1 MIIMKLQSWAVLA
14 LIFVAVVWGAG
25 FVLMKDA
32 ISQQPVFDFLATR
45 FTLATLVMVAIR
57 PQVLSSITKQQVLR
71 GSVLGVMLG
80 LAYITQTIGLD
91 LTTAA
96 ITGFLTGLYVVFTP
110 LLFWFVFKKKVEK
123 KVIVGATLALTALL
137 FISFNG
143 LSFDPGQ
150 VWLIA
155 CALLFAG
162 HIIGLSFW
170 SNAKDIYPLTVIQL
184 AAGSA
189 VCWLGAVPDGYQP
202 PPNAFVWGTVV
213 FTAVFATAMAFL
225 IQTWAQSIMDP
236 SRVAI
241 ILTGEIVFAAV
252 IAVAVGQEVLTTRTI
267 IGGVLIVV
275 AMLIVEWPDRKSK
288 SPLDQPH
295 FT

>member
-1 MIIMKLQSWAVLA
+1 MKLKSWAVIA
-14 LIFVAVVWGAG
+14 LVFVAIVWGAG

-32 ISQQPVFDFLATR
+32 INDQPVFDFLATR
-45 FTLATLVMVAIR
+45 FTVATIVMIAIR
-57 PQVLSSITKQQVLR
+57 PQVLSSINKKTLFR
-71 GSVLGVMLG
+71 GSILGVMLG

-110 LLFWFVFKKKVEK
+110 ILFWFVFKKKVEK
-123 KVIVGATLALTALL
+123 KVIVGTTLALTALL

-143 LSFDPGQ
+143 ISFDPGQ

-184 AAGSA
+184 GAGSV
-189 VCWLGAVPDGYQP
+189 VCWMGAVPDGYQP

-241 ILTGEIVFAAV
+241 ILTGEIVFAAA
-252 IAVAVGQEVLTTRTI
+252 IAVAVGQEVLSLRTV
-267 IGGVLIVV
+267 IGGVLIVL
-275 AMLIVEWPDRKSK
+275 AMLIVEWPGKKTK

>member
-1 MIIMKLQSWAVLA
+1 MTITSWAVLS
-14 LIFVAVVWGAG
+14 LIFVAIFWGAG

-32 ISQQPVFDFLATR
+32 IGDQPVFDFLATR
-45 FTLATLVMVAIR
+45 FTLATVVMIAIR
-57 PQVLSSITKQQVLR
+57 PQVLSSMNKQILFR

-123 KVIVGATLALTALL
+123 KVIVGTTLALTALL

-143 LSFDPGQ
+143 ISFDPGQ

-170 SNAKDIYPLTVIQL
+170 STAKDIYPLTVVQL
-184 AAGSA
+184 GAGSI
-189 VCWLGAVPDGYQP
+189 VCWMGAVPDGYQP

-252 IAVAVGQEVLTTRTI
+252 IAVAVGQEVLSARTI
-267 IGGVLIVV
+267 MGGVLIVV
-275 AMLIVEWPDRKSK
+275 AMLIVEWPDKKTK

>member
-1 MIIMKLQSWAVLA
+1 MKLKSWAVIA
-14 LIFVAVVWGAG
+14 LVFVAIVWGAG

-32 ISQQPVFDFLATR
+32 INDQPVFDFLATR
-45 FTLATLVMVAIR
+45 FTVATIVMISIR
-57 PQVLSSITKQQVLR
+57 PQVLSSINKKTLFR
-71 GSVLGVMLG
+71 GSILGVMLG

-110 LLFWFVFKKKVEK
+110 ILVWFVFKKKVEK
-123 KVIVGATLALTALL
+123 KVIVGTTLALTALL

-143 LSFDPGQ
+143 ISFDPGQ

-184 AAGSA
+184 GAGSV
-189 VCWLGAVPDGYQP
+189 VCWMGAVPDGYQP

-241 ILTGEIVFAAV
+241 ILTGEIVFAAA
-252 IAVAVGQEVLTTRTI
+252 IAVAVGQEVLSLRTV
-267 IGGVLIVV
+267 IGGVLIVL
-275 AMLIVEWPDRKSK
+275 AMLIVEWPDKKSK

>member
-1 MIIMKLQSWAVLA
+1 MTKTTWAVLS
-14 LIFVAVVWGAG
+14 LVFVAIVWGAG

-32 ISQQPVFDFLATR
+32 IDDQPVFDFLATR
-45 FTLATLVMVAIR
+45 FTLATLVMIAIR
-57 PQVLSSITKQQVLR
+57 PQVLSAINKKTLFR
-71 GSVLGVMLG
+71 GSILGVMLG

-123 KVIVGATLALTALL
+123 KVIVGTTLALTALL

-143 LSFDPGQ
+143 ISFDPGQ

-184 AAGSA
+184 AAGSV
-189 VCWLGAVPDGYQP
+189 VCWMGAVPDGYQP
-202 PPNAFVWGTVV
+202 PPNTFVWGTVV

-241 ILTGEIVFAAV
+241 ILTGEIVFAAA
-252 IAVAVGQEVLTTRTI
+252 IAVAVGQEVLSLRTV
-267 IGGVLIVV
+267 IGGVLIVL
-275 AMLIVEWPDRKSK
+275 AMLIVEWPDKKSK

>member
-1 MIIMKLQSWAVLA
+1 MKLKSWAVLS
-14 LIFVAVVWGAG
+14 LVFVAIVWGAG

-32 ISQQPVFDFLATR
+32 IDDQPVFDFLATR
-45 FTLATLVMVAIR
+45 FTLATLVMIAIR
-57 PQVLSSITKQQVLR
+57 PQVLSAINKQTLFR

-110 LLFWFVFKKKVEK
+110 LLFWFVFKKKVDK
-123 KVIVGATLALTALL
+123 KVIVGTTLALTALL

-143 LSFDPGQ
+143 ISIDPGQ
-150 VWLIA
+150 IWLIA

-184 AAGSA
+184 AAGSV
-189 VCWLGAVPDGYQP
+189 VCWLGALPDGYQP
-202 PPNAFVWGTVV
+202 PPNTFVWGTVV
-213 FTAVFATAMAFL
+213 FTAVFATALAFL

-252 IAVAVGQEVLTTRTI
+252 IAVAVGQEVLSARTI

-275 AMLIVEWPDRKSK
+275 AMLIVEWPDKKSK

>member
-1 MIIMKLQSWAVLA
+1 MTKSSWAVLS
-14 LIFVAVVWGAG
+14 LIFVAIVWGAG

-32 ISQQPVFDFLATR
+32 IDDQPVFDFLATR
-45 FTLATLVMVAIR
+45 FTLATLVMIAIR
-57 PQVLSSITKQQVLR
+57 PQVLSAINRQTLFR

-110 LLFWFVFKKKVEK
+110 LLFWFVFKKKVDK
-123 KVIVGATLALTALL
+123 KVIVGTTLALTALL

-143 LSFDPGQ
+143 ISFDPGQ

-184 AAGSA
+184 AAGSV
-189 VCWLGAVPDGYQP
+189 VCWLGALPDGYQP
-202 PPNAFVWGTVV
+202 PPNTFVWGTVV

-252 IAVAVGQEVLTTRTI
+252 IAVAVGQEVLAARTI

-275 AMLIVEWPDRKSK
+275 AMLIVEWPDKKSK

>member
-1 MIIMKLQSWAVLA
+1 MKLKSWAVIA
-14 LIFVAVVWGAG
+14 LVFVAVVWGAG

-32 ISQQPVFDFLATR
+32 INDQPVFDFLATR

-57 PQVLSSITKQQVLR
+57 TQVLSAINKKTLLR
-71 GSVLGVMLG
+71 GSILGVMLG

-123 KVIVGATLALTALL
+123 KVIVGTTLALTALL

-143 LSFDPGQ
+143 ISFDPGQ

-184 AAGSA
+184 GAGSV
-189 VCWLGAVPDGYQP
+189 VCWMGAAPDGYQP

-213 FTAVFATAMAFL
+213 FTAVFATAIAFL

-241 ILTGEIVFAAV
+241 ILTGEIVFAAA
-252 IAVAVGQEVLTTRTI
+252 IAVAVGQEVLSLRTV
-267 IGGVLIVV
+267 IGGVLIVL
-275 AMLIVEWPDRKSK
+275 AMLIVEWPDKKTK

>member
-1 MIIMKLQSWAVLA
+1 MTKTSWAVLS
-14 LIFVAVVWGAG
+14 LIFVAIVWGAG

-32 ISQQPVFDFLATR
+32 IDDQPVFDFLATR
-45 FTLATLVMVAIR
+45 FTLATIVMIAIR
-57 PQVLSSITKQQVLR
+57 PQVLSAINKRTFFR
-71 GSVLGVMLG
+71 GSILGVMLG

-123 KVIVGATLALTALL
+123 KVIVGTTLALTALL

-143 LSFDPGQ
+143 ISIDPGQ
-150 VWLIA
+150 IWLIA

-184 AAGSA
+184 AAGSV
-189 VCWLGAVPDGYQP
+189 VCWLGALPDGYQP
-202 PPNAFVWGTVV
+202 PPNTFVWGTVV

-252 IAVAVGQEVLTTRTI
+252 IAVAVGQEVLAARTI

-275 AMLIVEWPDRKSK
+275 AMLIVEWPDKKSK

>member
-1 MIIMKLQSWAVLA
+1 VSWAIIA
-14 LIFVAVVWGAG
+14 LTLVAIVWGAG

-32 ISQQPVFDFLATR
+32 IDEQPVFDFLATR
-45 FTLATLVMVAIR
+45 FTLAALVMIAIR
-57 PQVLSSITKQQVLR
+57 PQVLSLIGRQTLLR

-80 LAYITQTIGLD
+80 LAYITQTIGLE

-110 LLFWFVFKKKVEK
+110 VLFWFVFRKKIER
-123 KVIVGATLALTALL
+123 KVIVGSALALTALL

-143 LSFDPGQ
+143 LSIDPGQ
-150 VWLIA
+150 IWLIA

-170 SNAKDIYPLTVIQL
+170 ATAKEIYPITVVQL
-184 AAGSA
+184 AAAAA
-189 VCWLGAVPDGYQP
+189 VCWLGAVPDGYQA
-202 PPNAFVWGTVV
+202 PPNAFVWGTVI

-241 ILTGEIVFAAV
+241 ILTGEIVFAAL
-252 IAVAVGQEVLTTRTI
+252 IAVAVGQEVLAARTI
-267 IGGVLIVV
+267 IGGVLIVA
-275 AMLIVEWPDRKSK
+275 AMLIVEWPDKKTK
-288 SPLDQPH
+288 SPLEQPH

>member
-1 MIIMKLQSWAVLA
+1 MKLKSWAVLA
-14 LIFVAVVWGAG
+14 LIFVAIVWGAG

-32 ISQQPVFDFLATR
+32 LDDQPVFDFLATR
-45 FTLATLVMVAIR
+45 FTLATLVMIAIR
-57 PQVLSSITKQQVLR
+57 PQVLTSINRQTLFR

-123 KVIVGATLALTALL
+123 KVIVGAALALTALL

-143 LSFDPGQ
+143 ISFDPSQ

-184 AAGSA
+184 GAGA
-189 VCWLGAVPDGYQP
+189 LVCWLGAVPDGYQP
-202 PPNAFVWGTVV
+202 PPNAFVWGTIV

-252 IAVAVGQEVLTTRTI
+252 IAVAVGQEVLSARTI

-275 AMLIVEWPDRKSK
+275 AMLIVEWPDKKSK

>member
-1 MIIMKLQSWAVLA
+1 MKLKSWAVIA
-14 LIFVAVVWGAG
+14 LVFVAIVWGAG

-32 ISQQPVFDFLATR
+32 INDQPVFDFLATR
-45 FTLATLVMVAIR
+45 FTVATIVMISIR
-57 PQVLSSITKQQVLR
+57 PQVLSSINKKTLFR
-71 GSVLGVMLG
+71 GSILGVMLG

-110 LLFWFVFKKKVEK
+110 ILFWFVFKKKVEK
-123 KVIVGATLALTALL
+123 KVIVGTTLALTALL

-143 LSFDPGQ
+143 ISFDPGQ

-184 AAGSA
+184 GAGSV
-189 VCWLGAVPDGYQP
+189 VCWMGAVPDGYQP

-241 ILTGEIVFAAV
+241 ILTGEIVFAAA
-252 IAVAVGQEVLTTRTI
+252 IAVAVGQEVLSLRTV
-267 IGGVLIVV
+267 IGGALIVL
-275 AMLIVEWPDRKSK
+275 AILIVEWPDKKSK

>member
-1 MIIMKLQSWAVLA
+1 MTKIAWATIA
-14 LIFVAVVWGAG
+14 LFGVTFAWGAG

-32 ISQQPVFDFLATR
+32 IEMQPVFDFLATR
-45 FTLATLVMVAIR
+45 FTLATAILIVLR
-57 PQVLSSITKQQVLR
+57 PQVLSQLNKQVLLK
-71 GSVLGVMLG
+71 GSLLGAMLG
-80 LAYITQTIGLD
+80 LGYTTQTIGLE

-110 LLFWFVFKKKVEK
+110 LLFWFIFRQKVSK
-123 KVIVGATLALTALL
+123 KVILGTVLAFVALL

-150 VWLIA
+150 IWLVA

-162 HIIGLSFW
+162 HIIGLSKW
-170 SNAKDIYPLTVIQL
+170 STATNIYPLTVVQL
-184 AAGSA
+184 AAAS
-189 VCWLGAVPDGYQP
+189 VVNWLGAVSDGYQP
-202 PPNAFVWGTVV
+202 PPNDFVWGTVI
-213 FTAVFATAMAFL
+213 FTALFATALAFL

-241 ILTGEIVFAAV
+241 ILTTEVIFAAA
-252 IAVAVGQEVLTTRTI
+252 IAVAVGQEVLSGRLI
-267 IGGVLIVV
+267 VGGALIVV
-275 AMLIVEWPDRKSK
+275 AMLVVEWPEGKRK
-288 SPLDQPH
+288 SPLEQPH

>member
-1 MIIMKLQSWAVLA
+1 MTKTSWAIVA
-14 LIFVAVVWGAG
+14 LFGVTLSWGAA
-25 FVLMKDA
+25 FVLMKDS

-45 FTLATLVMVAIR
+45 FTLATLVMIAVR
-57 PQVLSSITKQQVLR
+57 PQVLKAINKKLLFR

-110 LLFWFVFKKKVEK
+110 LLFWLFYRKKIET
-123 KVIVGATLALTALL
+123 KVIFGSLTAFVALL
-137 FISFNG
+137 LISFNG
-143 LSFDPGQ
+143 LSIDPSQ

-162 HIIGLSFW
+162 HIIGLSIW
-170 SNAKDIYPLTVIQL
+170 STAKEIYPLTVIQL
-184 AAGSA
+184 GVGAL
-189 VCWLGAVPDGYQP
+189 VCWAGALVDGYQA
-202 PPNAFVWGTVV
+202 PPNASVWAVVV
-213 FTAVFATAMAFL
+213 FTAVFATALAFL
-225 IQTWAQSIMDP
+225 VQTWAQSIMDP

-241 ILTGEIVFAAV
+241 ILTTEVIFAAV
-252 IAVAVGQEVLTTRTI
+252 IAVAVGQETLALRTI
-267 IGGVLIVV
+267 LGGALMVV
-275 AMLIVEWPDRKSK
+275 AMLIVEWPDKKSK
-288 SPLDQPH
+288 SPLHQTH

>member
-1 MIIMKLQSWAVLA
+1 MKLKSWAVLS
-14 LIFVAVVWGAG
+14 LVFVAIVWGAG

-32 ISQQPVFDFLATR
+32 IDDQPVFDFLATR
-45 FTLATLVMVAIR
+45 FTLATLVMIAIR
-57 PQVLSSITKQQVLR
+57 PQVLSAINKQTLFR

-110 LLFWFVFKKKVEK
+110 LLFWFVFKKKVDK
-123 KVIVGATLALTALL
+123 KVIVGTTLALTALL

-143 LSFDPGQ
+143 ISIDPGQ
-150 VWLIA
+150 IWLIA

-170 SNAKDIYPLTVIQL
+170 SNAKDIYTLTVIQL
-184 AAGSA
+184 AAGSV
-189 VCWLGAVPDGYQP
+189 VCWLGALPDGYQP
-202 PPNAFVWGTVV
+202 PPSAFVWGTVV

-252 IAVAVGQEVLTTRTI
+252 IAVAVGQEVLSARTI

-275 AMLIVEWPDRKSK
+275 AMLIVEWPDKKSK

>member
-1 MIIMKLQSWAVLA
+1 MNLKSWAVLA
-14 LIFVAVVWGAG
+14 LIFVAIVWGAG

-32 ISQQPVFDFLATR
+32 LDDQPVFDFLATR
-45 FTLATLVMVAIR
+45 FTLATLVMIAIR
-57 PQVLSSITKQQVLR
+57 PQVLTSINRQTLFR

-110 LLFWFVFKKKVEK
+110 LLFWFVFKKKVEN

-143 LSFDPGQ
+143 ISFDPGQ

-170 SNAKDIYPLTVIQL
+170 SNAKDIYPLTVVQL
-184 AAGSA
+184 GAGA
-189 VCWLGAVPDGYQP
+189 VVCWLGAVPDGYQP
-202 PPNAFVWGTVV
+202 PPNAFVWGTIV

-241 ILTGEIVFAAV
+241 ILTGEIVFAAA
-252 IAVAVGQEVLTTRTI
+252 IAVAVGQEVLSARTI

-275 AMLIVEWPDRKSK
+275 AMLIVEWPDKKTK
-288 SPLDQPH
+288 SPLNQPH

>member
-1 MIIMKLQSWAVLA
+1 MTMKLKSWAVIA
-14 LIFVAVVWGAG
+14 LVFVAVVWGAG

-32 ISQQPVFDFLATR
+32 INDQPVFDFLATR
-45 FTLATLVMVAIR
+45 FTLATLVMIAIR
-57 PQVLSSITKQQVLR
+57 PQVLSAINKKTLFR
-71 GSVLGVMLG
+71 GSILGVMLG

-96 ITGFLTGLYVVFTP
+96 ITGFFTGLYVVFTP

-123 KVIVGATLALTALL
+123 KVIVGTTLALTALL

-143 LSFDPGQ
+143 ISFDPGQ

-184 AAGSA
+184 GAGSV
-189 VCWLGAVPDGYQP
+189 VCWMGAVPDGYQP

-225 IQTWAQSIMDP
+225 IQTWAQSILDP

-241 ILTGEIVFAAV
+241 ILTGEIVFAAA
-252 IAVAVGQEVLTTRTI
+252 IAVAVGQEVLSLRLV
-267 IGGVLIVV
+267 IGGVLIVL
-275 AMLIVEWPDRKSK
+275 AMLIVEWPDKKSK

>member
-1 MIIMKLQSWAVLA
+1 MKLKSWAVIA
-14 LIFVAVVWGAG
+14 LVFVAIVWGAG

-32 ISQQPVFDFLATR
+32 INDQPVFDFLATR
-45 FTLATLVMVAIR
+45 FTVATIVMIAIR
-57 PQVLSSITKQQVLR
+57 PQVLSSINKKTLFR
-71 GSVLGVMLG
+71 GSILGVMLG

-110 LLFWFVFKKKVEK
+110 ILFWFVFKKNVEK
-123 KVIVGATLALTALL
+123 KVIVGTTLALTALL

-143 LSFDPGQ
+143 ISFDPGQ

-184 AAGSA
+184 GAGSV
-189 VCWLGAVPDGYQP
+189 VCWMGAVPDGYQP

-241 ILTGEIVFAAV
+241 ILTGEIVFAAA
-252 IAVAVGQEVLTTRTI
+252 IAVAVGQEVLSLRTV
-267 IGGVLIVV
+267 IGGVLIVL
-275 AMLIVEWPDRKSK
+275 AMLIVEWSDKKSK

>member
-1 MIIMKLQSWAVLA
+1 MKLQSWAVLA

-184 AAGSA
+184 AAGSV

-202 PPNAFVWGTVV
+202 PPNAFVWGTVI
-213 FTAVFATAMAFL
+213 FTAVFATAIAFL

-241 ILTGEIVFAAV
+241 ILTGEIVCAAA
-252 IAVAVGQEVLTTRTI
+252 IAVAVGQEVLSVRTV

>member
-1 MIIMKLQSWAVLA
+1 MSKTTWAVIA
-14 LIFVAVVWGAG
+14 LFGVTISWGAG

-45 FTLATLVMVAIR
+45 FTIATLVMIAVR
-57 PQVLSSITKQQVLR
+57 PQVLTAINKQLLFR
-71 GSVLGVMLG
+71 GSVLGATLG

-110 LLFWFVFKKKVEK
+110 ILFWLISRKKVEK
-123 KVIVGATLALTALL
+123 RVIVGTVTAFVALL
-137 FISFNG
+137 LISFNG
-143 LSFDPGQ
+143 FSVDAGQ

-155 CALLFAG
+155 CALLFAL

-170 SNAKDIYPLTVIQL
+170 SSSQDVYALTVIQL
-184 AAGSA
+184 GAGA
-189 VCWLGAVPDGYQP
+189 VVCWLGAVSDGYQP
-202 PPNAFVWGTVV
+202 PPNASVWGVV
-213 FTAVFATAMAFL
+213 IFTAVFATAMAFL
-225 IQTWAQSIMDP
+225 VQTWAQSIMDP

-241 ILTGEIVFAAV
+241 ILTTEVIFAAA
-252 IAVAVGQEVLTTRTI
+252 ISVAVGQETLALRTVL
-267 IGGVLIVV
+267 GGGLMVI

-288 SPLDQPH
+288 SSPLSQTH

>member
-1 MIIMKLQSWAVLA
+1 MTKTSWAIIA
-14 LIFVAVVWGAG
+14 LFGVTLSWGAA
-25 FVLMKDA
+25 FVLMKDS

-45 FTLATLVMVAIR
+45 FTLATLVMIAVR
-57 PQVLSSITKQQVLR
+57 PQVLKAINKKLMFR
-71 GSVLGVMLG
+71 GSVLGVVLG

-110 LLFWFVFKKKVEK
+110 LLFWFFYRKKIEVKVLF
-123 KVIVGATLALTALL
+123 GSLTAFVALL

-143 LSFDPGQ
+143 FSIDASQ

-155 CALLFAG
+155 CALLFAA
-162 HIIGLSFW
+162 HIIGLSIW
-170 SNAKDIYPLTVIQL
+170 STAKDIYPLTVIQL
-184 AAGSA
+184 GAGA
-189 VCWLGAVPDGYQP
+189 LVCWAGALVDGYQP
-202 PPNAFVWGTVV
+202 PPNASVWGVVV

-225 IQTWAQSIMDP
+225 VQTWVQSIMDP

-241 ILTGEIVFAAV
+241 ILTTEVIFAAV
-252 IAVAVGQEVLTTRTI
+252 IAVAVGQEVLALRTVL
-267 IGGVLIVV
+267 GGALMVV
-275 AMLIVEWPDRKSK
+275 AMVIVEWPDKKSK
-288 SPLDQPH
+288 NPLHQTH

>member
-1 MIIMKLQSWAVLA
+1 MKLKSWAVIA
-14 LIFVAVVWGAG
+14 LVFVAVVWGAG

-32 ISQQPVFDFLATR
+32 INDQPVFDFLATR
-45 FTLATLVMVAIR
+45 FTLATLVMIAIR
-57 PQVLSSITKQQVLR
+57 PQVLSAINKKTLFR
-71 GSVLGVMLG
+71 GSILGVMLG

-110 LLFWFVFKKKVEK
+110 ILFWFVFKKKVEK
-123 KVIVGATLALTALL
+123 KVIVGTTLALTALL

-143 LSFDPGQ
+143 ISFDPGQ

-184 AAGSA
+184 GAGSV
-189 VCWLGAVPDGYQP
+189 VCWMGAVPDGYQP

-241 ILTGEIVFAAV
+241 ILTGEIVFAAA
-252 IAVAVGQEVLTTRTI
+252 IAVAVGQEVLSVRTV
-267 IGGVLIVV
+267 IGGALIVL
-275 AMLIVEWPDRKSK
+275 AMLIVEWPDKKSK

>member
-1 MIIMKLQSWAVLA
+1 MTKTTWAVISLV
-14 LIFVAVVWGAG
+14 FVAIIWGAG

-32 ISQQPVFDFLATR
+32 IDEHPVFDFLATR
-45 FTLATLVMVAIR
+45 FTLAALVMIAIR
-57 PQVLSSITKQQVLR
+57 PQVLSLIGRQTLLR

-80 LAYITQTIGLD
+80 LAYITQTIGLE

-110 LLFWFVFKKKVEK
+110 VLFWFVFRKKIER
-123 KVIVGATLALTALL
+123 KVIVGSALALTALL

-143 LSFDPGQ
+143 LSIDPGQ
-150 VWLIA
+150 IWLIA

-170 SNAKDIYPLTVIQL
+170 ATAKEIYPITVVQL
-184 AAGSA
+184 AAAAA
-189 VCWLGAVPDGYQP
+189 VCWLGAVPDGYQA
-202 PPNAFVWGTVV
+202 PPNAFVWGTVI

-241 ILTGEIVFAAV
+241 ILTGEIVFAAL
-252 IAVAVGQEVLTTRTI
+252 IAVAVGQEVLAARTI
-267 IGGVLIVV
+267 IGGVLIVA
-275 AMLIVEWPDRKSK
+275 AMLIVEWPEKKTK
-288 SPLDQPH
+288 SPLEQPH

>member
-1 MIIMKLQSWAVLA
+1 MKLKSWAVIA
-14 LIFVAVVWGAG
+14 LVFVAVVWGAG

-57 PQVLSSITKQQVLR
+57 PQVLSAINKQTLFR
-71 GSVLGVMLG
+71 GSILGVMLG

-184 AAGSA
+184 AAGSV

-275 AMLIVEWPDRKSK
+275 AMLIVEWPGRKSK

>member
-1 MIIMKLQSWAVLA
+1 MSKSAWATVA
-14 LIFVAVVWGAG
+14 LFGVTFAWGAS

-32 ISQQPVFDFLATR
+32 IEQQPVFDFLATR
-45 FTLATLVMVAIR
+45 FLLATLVMIAIR
-57 PQVLSSITKQQVLR
+57 PTVLGSFNRQLLSR

-80 LAYITQTIGLD
+80 LAYITQTIGLE
-91 LTTAA
+91 LSTAA

-110 LLFWFVFKKKVEK
+110 LIFWLVFRKKVEPK
-123 KVIVGATLALTALL
+123 TFLGATLAFIALL

-143 LSFDPGQ
+143 LSLEAGQ
-150 VWLIA
+150 VWLVA

-170 SNAKDIYPLTVIQL
+170 STSGDIYPLTVIQL
-184 AAGSA
+184 GAAGV
-189 VCWLGAVPDGYQP
+189 VCWIGALSDGYQA
-202 PPNAFVWGTVV
+202 PPNAFVWGTIV

-225 IQTWAQSIMDP
+225 VQTWAQSIMDP

-241 ILTGEIVFAAV
+241 ILTTEVVFAAA
-252 IAVAVGQEVLTTRTI
+252 IAVAVGQEVLSTRTL
-267 IGGVLIVV
+267 IGGLLIVL
-275 AMLIVEWPDRKSK
+275 AMVIVEWPSKRRQK
-288 SPLDQPH
+288 SPLDQTH

>member
-1 MIIMKLQSWAVLA
+1 MKLKTWAVIA
-14 LIFVAVVWGAG
+14 LVFVAVVWGAG

-32 ISQQPVFDFLATR
+32 INDQPVFDFLATR
-45 FTLATLVMVAIR
+45 FTLATLVMIAIR
-57 PQVLSSITKQQVLR
+57 PQVLSAINKKTLFR
-71 GSVLGVMLG
+71 GSILGVMLG

-110 LLFWFVFKKKVEK
+110 ILFWFVFKKKVEK
-123 KVIVGATLALTALL
+123 KVIVGTTLALTALL

-143 LSFDPGQ
+143 ISFDPGQ

-184 AAGSA
+184 GAGSV
-189 VCWLGAVPDGYQP
+189 VCWMGAVPDGYQP

-241 ILTGEIVFAAV
+241 ILTGEIVFAAA
-252 IAVAVGQEVLTTRTI
+252 IAVAVGQEVLSERTV

-275 AMLIVEWPDRKSK
+275 AMLIVEWPDKKSK

>member
-1 MIIMKLQSWAVLA
+1 MKLKSWAVIA
-14 LIFVAVVWGAG
+14 LVFVAVVWGAG

-32 ISQQPVFDFLATR
+32 INDQPVFDFLATR

-57 PQVLSSITKQQVLR
+57 PQVLSAINKKTLLR
-71 GSVLGVMLG
+71 GSILGVMLG

-110 LLFWFVFKKKVEK
+110 ILFWFVFKKKVEK
-123 KVIVGATLALTALL
+123 KVIVGTTLALTALL

-143 LSFDPGQ
+143 ISFDPGQ

-184 AAGSA
+184 AAGSV
-189 VCWLGAVPDGYQP
+189 VCWMGAVPDGYQP

-213 FTAVFATAMAFL
+213 FTAVFATAIAFL

-241 ILTGEIVFAAV
+241 ILTGEIVFAAA
-252 IAVAVGQEVLTTRTI
+252 IAVAVGQEVLSLRTV
-267 IGGVLIVV
+267 IGGVLIVL
-275 AMLIVEWPDRKSK
+275 AMLIVEWPDKKSK